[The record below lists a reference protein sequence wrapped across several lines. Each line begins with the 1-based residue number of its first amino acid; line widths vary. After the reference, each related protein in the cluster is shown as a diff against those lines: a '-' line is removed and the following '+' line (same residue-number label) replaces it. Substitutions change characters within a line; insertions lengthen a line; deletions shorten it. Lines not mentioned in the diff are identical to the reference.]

1 MLAHRPRR
9 ILFSLA
15 ILLMAPVLGHAAERS
30 EVPAQYKWDLTALF
44 KSEADWTAAKEK
56 LVADVPLIA
65 KFEGRLSESP
75 QTLFE
80 GLSTYMGIGQRFERI
95 YTYASQH
102 FDEDTRVGRSQEMEQ
117 EADEVGQKLRT
128 AASFVRPEIIALGKE
143 KMEKYLAAEPRLA
156 EYRPYLENLVRWAP
170 HTLNADEE
178 KLVAQA
184 GRLAGAPS
192 DIHGVFVN
200 AEMPYPTVTLSD
212 GESVRLDAQGYTQY
226 RGSTNREDRK
236 KVFKAFW
243 QAHQD
248 FRRTLGTSL
257 YGQVKNHIFTRN
269 VRKFD
274 SCLEAALYNDN
285 IPTTVYRQLIADVHA
300 NLPTLHRYL
309 KLRARM
315 MGLNDLG
322 YEDLYA
328 PIVSEVNLTYTP
340 EEAIALTVNAVKPLG
355 PEYVKVLG
363 DGLTKGGWVDWIPTT
378 GKRAGAYSTIAYGV
392 HPYQLLNFTGNYDEV
407 STLAHESGHSMHSY
421 LSTKNQPY
429 PTYDYA
435 TFVAEVASTLN
446 ENLLFHSMLDK
457 TKDDDTR
464 LFLLGNYLENL
475 RTTLFRQ
482 VLFAEFELEIHE
494 AAERGE
500 PLTGDEHEQ
509 ALPGS
514 RPPVLRTRR
523 GRVQRGRALRS
534 GVGVHQPLLLQLLR
548 LPVRDEPGGLDRHR
562 QLHPGRG
569 GAGDAVDAQS
579 RRVSGAA
586 LRGRV
591 QVPDRSPEGGGG
603 GHDHAGAVQRG
614 DAGDERGDGRDGG
627 DSGAAEVVAGRRT
640 ASLRGSPVVLAEGAP
655 ASRPFGLRPTG
666 EPLRVRAGRTP
677 CVATTPRRHC
687 GRRASRYA
695 RVRRHRTCDPV
706 PCPKITPVIVQVQPA
721 GLAAPEGMSSPAQYR
736 CKIFINN
743 NIRS

>member
-1 MLAHRPRR
+1 MLAFRPRR
-9 ILFSLA
+9 FLISLA
-15 ILLMAPVLGHAAERS
+15 VLMTTSVLGYAAERS

-65 KFEGRLSESP
+65 KFEGRLAESP
-75 QTLFE
+75 QTLLD
-80 GLSTYMGIGQRFERI
+80 GLGTYMRLGQSFERI

-143 KMEKYLAAEPRLA
+143 KMEQYLAAEPRLA

-170 HTLNADEE
+170 HTLSADEE

-212 GESVRLDAQGYTQY
+212 GQSVRLDAQGYTQY
-226 RGSTNREDRK
+226 RVSGNREDRK
-236 KVFKAFW
+236 KVFQAFW

-315 MGLNDLG
+315 MGLTDLG

-340 EEAIALTVNAVKPLG
+340 EQAIDLTVSAVKPLG
-355 PEYVKVLG
+355 PEYAKVLG
-363 DGLTKGGWVDWIPTT
+363 EGLTTGGWVDWIPTT

-421 LSTKNQPY
+421 LSSKHQPY
-429 PTYDYA
+429 VTYDYA

-482 VLFAEFELEIHE
+482 VLFAEFELAMHE

-500 PLTGDEHEQ
+500 PLTGDG
-509 ALPGS
+509 LNKLYLG
-514 RPPVLRTRR
+514 L
-523 GRVQRGRALRS
+523 
-534 GVGVHQPLLLQLLR
+534 
-548 LPVRDEPGGLDRHR
+548 VR
-562 QLHPGRG
+562 QYY
-569 GAGDAVDAQS
+569 
-579 RRVSGAA
+579 
-586 LRGRV
+586 
-591 QVPDRSPEGGGG
+591 
-603 GHDHAGAVQRG
+603 GH
-614 DAGDERGDGRDGG
+614 
-627 DSGAAEVVAGRRT
+627 
-640 ASLRGSPVVLAEGAP
+640 AEGVCNVDELYGVEWAYINHFFYNFYVFQYATSLV
-655 ASRPFGLRPTG
+655 ASTAIANSIQDEAAQEMQSTRNRDAYLELLSSGGSKYPIDL
-666 EPLRVRAGRTP
+666 LKAAG
-677 CVATTPRRHC
+677 VDMTTPAPFSAAMREMNAVMDEME
-687 GRRASRYA
+687 G
-695 RVRRHRTCDPV
+695 
-706 PCPKITPVIVQVQPA
+706 I
-721 GLAAPEGMSSPAQYR
+721 LAKR
-736 CKIFINN
+736 K
-743 NIRS
+743 

>member
-44 KSEADWTAAKEK
+44 KSEADWTAAKDK

-65 KFEGRLSESP
+65 KFEGRLTESP

-143 KMEKYLAAEPRLA
+143 KLETYLAAESRLA

-212 GESVRLDAQGYTQY
+212 GGNVRLDAQGYTQY

-236 KVFKAFW
+236 TVFKAFW

-285 IPTTVYRQLIADVHA
+285 IPTTVYKQLIADVHA

-315 MGLNDLG
+315 MGLTDLG

-328 PIVSEVNLTYTP
+328 PIVNEVNLTYTP
-340 EEAIALTVNAVKPLG
+340 EQAIDLTLNAVKPLG
-355 PEYVKVLG
+355 PEYAKVLG
-363 DGLTKGGWVDWIPTT
+363 DGLTTGGWVDWIPTT
-378 GKRAGAYSTIAYGV
+378 GKRSGAYSTIAYGV

-429 PTYDYA
+429 VTYDYA

-446 ENLLFHSMLDK
+446 ENLLFHSMMDQ

-482 VLFAEFELEIHE
+482 VLFAEFELDIHE

-500 PLTGDEHEQ
+500 PLTGDSMNK
-509 ALPGS
+509 LY
-514 RPPVLRTRR
+514 
-523 GRVQRGRALRS
+523 
-534 GVGVHQPLLLQLLR
+534 
-548 LPVRDEPGGLDRHR
+548 LDLAR
-562 QLHPGRG
+562 QYY
-569 GAGDAVDAQS
+569 
-579 RRVSGAA
+579 
-586 LRGRV
+586 
-591 QVPDRSPEGGGG
+591 
-603 GHDHAGAVQRG
+603 GH
-614 DAGDERGDGRDGG
+614 
-627 DSGAAEVVAGRRT
+627 
-640 ASLRGSPVVLAEGAP
+640 AEGVCNVDELYGVEWAYINHFFYNFYVFQYATSLV
-655 ASRPFGLRPTG
+655 ASTAIANSIQDEAAQETHSTRNRDAYL
-666 EPLRVRAGRTP
+666 ELLSAGGSKYP
-677 CVATTPRRHC
+677 IDLLKAAGVDMTTPAPFSAAMREMNAVMDEMEGIL
-687 GRRASRYA
+687 GRQ
-695 RVRRHRTCDPV
+695 
-706 PCPKITPVIVQVQPA
+706 K
-721 GLAAPEGMSSPAQYR
+721 
-736 CKIFINN
+736 K
-743 NIRS
+743 

>member
-9 ILFSLA
+9 ILISLA
-15 ILLMAPVLGHAAERS
+15 VLLIVPMLVHAAERS

-56 LVADVPLIA
+56 LVADVPLIS
-65 KFEGRLSESP
+65 KFEGRLGESA
-75 QTLFE
+75 QTLYE
-80 GLSTYMGIGQRFERI
+80 GLSTYMQLGQSFERV

-143 KMEKYLAAEPRLA
+143 KMERYLAAEPRLA
-156 EYRPYLENLVRWAP
+156 DYRPYLENLVRWAP

-178 KLVAQA
+178 KIVAQA
-184 GRLAGAPS
+184 GRLAGAPG
-192 DIHGVFVN
+192 DIRGVFVN
-200 AEMPYPTVTLSD
+200 AEIPYPTVTLSD
-212 GESVRLDAQGYTQY
+212 GQSVRLDAQAYTQY
-226 RGSTNREDRK
+226 RASGNREDRL

-257 YGQVKNHIFTRN
+257 YGQMKNHIFTRN

-285 IPTTVYRQLIADVHA
+285 IPTTVYKQLIADVHA

-315 MGLNDLG
+315 MGLDDLG

-328 PIVSEVNLTYTP
+328 PIVNEVNLTYTP
-340 EEAIALTVNAVKPLG
+340 EQAIDLTVNAVKPLG
-355 PEYVKVLG
+355 PEYAKVLG
-363 DGLTKGGWVDWIPTT
+363 DGLTTGGWVDWIPTT
-378 GKRAGAYSTIAYGV
+378 GKRSGAYSTIAYGV

-421 LSTKNQPY
+421 LSSKNQPY

-457 TKDDDTR
+457 TQDDDVR

-482 VLFAEFELEIHE
+482 VLFAEFELAIHE
-494 AAERGE
+494 TAERGE
-500 PLTGDEHEQ
+500 PLTGD
-509 ALPGS
+509 
-514 RPPVLRTRR
+514 VLNKIY
-523 GRVQRGRALRS
+523 LD
-534 GVGVHQPLLLQLLR
+534 L
-548 LPVRDEPGGLDRHR
+548 VR
-562 QLHPGRG
+562 QYY
-569 GAGDAVDAQS
+569 
-579 RRVSGAA
+579 
-586 LRGRV
+586 
-591 QVPDRSPEGGGG
+591 
-603 GHDHAGAVQRG
+603 GH
-614 DAGDERGDGRDGG
+614 
-627 DSGAAEVVAGRRT
+627 
-640 ASLRGSPVVLAEGAP
+640 AEGVCNVDELYGVEWAYINHFFYNFYVFQYATSLV
-655 ASRPFGLRPTG
+655 ASTAIANSIQDEAAQETQSTRNRDAYLEMLSSGGSKYPIDL
-666 EPLRVRAGRTP
+666 LKAAG
-677 CVATTPRRHC
+677 VDMTTPAPFSAAMREMNAVMDEME
-687 GRRASRYA
+687 GILA
-695 RVRRHRTCDPV
+695 RQ
-706 PCPKITPVIVQVQPA
+706 K
-721 GLAAPEGMSSPAQYR
+721 
-736 CKIFINN
+736 K
-743 NIRS
+743 